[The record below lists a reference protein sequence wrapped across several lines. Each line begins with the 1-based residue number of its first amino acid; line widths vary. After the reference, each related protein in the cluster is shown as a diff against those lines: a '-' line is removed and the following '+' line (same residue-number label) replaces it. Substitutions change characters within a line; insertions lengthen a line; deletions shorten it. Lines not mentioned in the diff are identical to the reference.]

1 MNKKSILIMSVLAAF
16 ALGAPVTSFAAK
28 KDKTA
33 AAADSTTAKAVPYH
47 GKVASVDAAAKTF
60 TIKGKTKDRVFTITD
75 KTTIMKDGAAADIA
89 AVVAGEEVTGQATK
103 SGDNWEA
110 LKVYVGGKE
119 KGAKGAKKEAAEPA
133 KDGAATPAKPADA
146 APAAPAPAAPG
157 APADAKDGASAPAK
171 PADPAAPA
179 EPAK

>member
-1 MNKKSILIMSVLAAF
+1 MNKKSILIMSVLAVF
-16 ALGAPVTSFAAK
+16 ALGAPVTGFAAK

-33 AAADSTTAKAVPYH
+33 AAAEGSAKAVPYH
-47 GKVASVDAAAKTF
+47 GKIASVDAAAKTF

-75 KTTIMKDGAAADIA
+75 KTTITKDGAAADISA
-89 AVVAGEEVTGQATK
+89 LVAGEEVTGQATK
-103 SGDNWEA
+103 SGDNWDA
-110 LKVYVGGKE
+110 LKVYLGVKE

-133 KDGAATPAKPADA
+133 KD
-146 APAAPAPAAPG
+146 APAPAAPG

-171 PADPAAPA
+171 PADPSAPA